1 VKAQGAT
8 YKRVHV
14 DIALYMRVHII
25 QRYNDAMK
33 EKGKRK
39 GSGRCEILISPRVPY
54 KSDRILLIYYL

>member
-33 EKGKRK
+33 EKGEEERERK
-39 GSGRCEILISPRVPY
+39 M
-54 KSDRILLIYYL
+54 

>member
-1 VKAQGAT
+1 MKAQGAT

-33 EKGKRK
+33 EKGEEERERK
-39 GSGRCEILISPRVPY
+39 M
-54 KSDRILLIYYL
+54 